1 MSQSKGIG
9 PLIKNLLFTGVDP
22 QAIKINLL
30 QSNFLPFK
38 EGDIIFQAG
47 DKSEYLYLILD
58 GEVKLKINS
67 SGSSSSIREKE
78 KNDFFGDL
86 EIIDNIPRKSSAV
99 ANTDCVLYKLSQ
111 KEIFDL
117 ISVHSVIKDTIAAEK
132 GDDSSFV
139 KNNSY
144 HIRQGSDGTG
154 EAIIDAPAPYHETD
168 LSGENIEELT
178 SDIQFEDTEIEFS
191 DPELIPPEPKA
202 APLPEEL
209 LLPEVGS
216 ASEESLVV
224 EEQPLTEEIL
234 PQEDKGLAE
243 EEPIPAEAPLPAES
257 ETPLF
262 YEDED
267 LSGGSIFSAALNGD
281 KEYAD
286 EPVLEEMPVNEKIQA
301 PEITI
306 PAVEE
311 VQNFTDF
318 VLDEPDYKKILSA
331 VQEIHK
337 NTELDKIV
345 HSILESIL
353 TLFDAQIARIFILD
367 NDNHGLWSF
376 PFMDNSEE
384 IRKVKIGVG
393 LIGAC
398 AKDNEVINIKNPERD
413 TRFNLQSDAVEN
425 IVAEDMLLYPVRDKA
440 NNVVAVVQMINSAKD
455 GFSKH
460 DEDTL
465 RILSSDICTA
475 ITKSTRTSD
484 KADTGNLY
492 QLGKMADFFV
502 NEISTPL
509 SLINR
514 YAEFV
519 WKKTGIKEI
528 KQVSEFIIEQV
539 KSISTYSDIIKDF
552 VYEKNSLKG
561 EALDLKTTLNSILDM
576 FAEYVESKQTNLF
589 KKIDVE
595 TTVFINADAFYHAC
609 FQIVKCTCEA
619 MPEGG
624 NIYIL
629 SQIEG
634 SSVTIEFLATG
645 KGITEEVKNKLS
657 RSFTVHGNI
666 EDIGLAVANK
676 IIKDFGGEIKPGPES
691 EGSVSFIISLPTY
704 NVNKD

>member
-1 MSQSKGIG
+1 M
-9 PLIKNLLFTGVDP
+9 
-22 QAIKINLL
+22 NLL
-30 QSNFLPFK
+30 QSNFLSYK
-38 EGDIIFQAG
+38 EGDIIFQSG
-47 DKSEYLYLILD
+47 DKSDYLYLILD

-67 SGSSSSIREKE
+67 PGSNSTIREKE
-78 KNDFFGDL
+78 KNDFFGDFEVL
-86 EIIDNIPRKSSAV
+86 DGTPRKSSAV

-111 KEIFDL
+111 KELLDL
-117 ISVHSVIKDTIAAEK
+117 ISVHGVIKDTITAEK
-132 GDDSSFV
+132 GDDTTFV

-144 HIRQGSDGTG
+144 QIRQGLDGTG
-154 EAIIDAPAPYHETD
+154 EAIIDAPAPYHEPD

-178 SDIQFEDTEIEFS
+178 SDIQFEDSEVEFS
-191 DPELIPPEPKA
+191 NSEIISPESETI
-202 APLPEEL
+202 PLPEETPLTEASSL
-209 LLPEVGS
+209 L
-216 ASEESLVV
+216 AESSVV
-224 EEQPLTEEIL
+224 EEQQQTEEIL
-234 PQEDKGLAE
+234 PQEDKELT
-243 EEPIPAEAPLPAES
+243 EEPVPAEAPLPAES
-257 ETPLF
+257 KTPLL
-262 YEDED
+262 YDDED

-281 KEYAD
+281 IEFAD
-286 EPVLEEMPVNEKIQA
+286 EPVIEETPVDKEIQVPEISGPEIQVPEMLDQEIPA
-301 PEITI
+301 PEAT
-306 PAVEE
+306 E
-311 VQNFTDF
+311 VQSFTES
-318 VLDEPDYKKILSA
+318 VQDELDYKKILAA
-331 VQEIHK
+331 VQKIHK

-367 NDNHGLWSF
+367 EVNHELWSF

-398 AKDNEVINIKNPERD
+398 AQDNDVINIKNPEMD
-413 TRFNLQSDAVEN
+413 ARFNLQSDAVEN
-425 IVAEDMLLYPVRDKA
+425 IVAEDMLLFPVRDEA
-440 NNVVAVVQMINSAKD
+440 NNVAAVVQMINSAKD
-455 GFSKH
+455 GFNKL

-465 RILSSDICTA
+465 QLLSSDICTA
-475 ITKSTRTSD
+475 ISKSYQNPD
-484 KADTGNLY
+484 KTNTGNLY
-492 QLGKMADFFV
+492 QLEKMADFFI

-589 KKIDVE
+589 KKIDAE

-609 FQIVKCTCEA
+609 FQIIKCICESV
-619 MPEGG
+619 PEGG

-629 SQIEG
+629 SQIDGG
-634 SSVTIEFLATG
+634 SISIEFLATG
-645 KGITEEVKNKLS
+645 KGITEEIKNKLS
-657 RSFTVHGNI
+657 KSFILHGNI
-666 EDIGLAVANK
+666 ENIGLSIANK
-676 IIKDFGGEIKPGPES
+676 LIKDF
-691 EGSVSFIISLPTY
+691 
-704 NVNKD
+704 